1 MRGACESSELA
12 ELMAVEE
19 LADLGDQ
26 VSLADGK
33 LRPGLFLEVFV
44 AILDGGQVGAD
55 DQVLDQHLIGEL
67 LVAALDDD
75 ARRMAL
81 VGIFELVADVLRIA
95 EIKFGADVGG
105 AERRYH
111 ALVVGDAVAVEY
123 GDDDRAGARFAVE
136 LAERGQRR
144 LQTRD
149 ADREAGGRHRLAAE
163 ARNKPVIT
171 PAATDRTETNGA
183 AFVVLYLEGEFDL
196 VDRAGVIFETADDG
210 GVDYNSSIIVTR
222 SSKNISDLGK
232 LSYCLLT

>member
-123 GDDDRAGARFAVE
+123 GDDDRAPARSSSPYSTAT
-136 LAERGQRR
+136 ASPTTSAWYRR
-144 LQTRD
+144 SAPPTSAPNFISAIRRTS
-149 ADREAGGRHRLAAE
+149 ATSSNMPTSAIRLASSS
-163 ARNKPVIT
+163 R
-171 PAATDRTETNGA
+171 AATRK
-183 AFVVLYLEGEFDL
+183 
-196 VDRAGVIFETADDG
+196 RAPR
-210 GVDYNSSIIVTR
+210 NR
-222 SSKNISDLGK
+222 SLI
-232 LSYCLLT
+232 LTS